1 MFSLIRSC
9 KVEELSR
16 NWQDIHHEQ
25 GGKLFRLR
33 KGGKLN
39 VIHLYL
45 PGQKIKTF
53 YSLYVLL
60 Y

>member
-25 GGKLFRLR
+25 GGKLFRLLR
-33 KGGKLN
+33 KEN
-39 VIHLYL
+39 
-45 PGQKIKTF
+45 
-53 YSLYVLL
+53 
-60 Y
+60 

>member
-25 GGKLFRLR
+25 GGKLFRLLR
-33 KGGKLN
+33 KENCDTLRFDWTEN
-39 VIHLYL
+39 
-45 PGQKIKTF
+45 
-53 YSLYVLL
+53 
-60 Y
+60 